1 MYHFLFLVKEDDDL
15 MGYDIYDSKK
25 KIRNFTIEF
34 GVYLA
39 FSDDSLYNKEKEGD
53 LINFLYKSKVL
64 LVRKKLAL
72 ERKL

>member
-1 MYHFLFLVKEDDDL
+1 MNHFLFLVEKDDHL
-15 MGYDIYDSKK
+15 MGYDIYDTKK
-25 KIRNFTIEF
+25 KIRNFTIDS

-39 FSDDSLYNKEKEGD
+39 FSDDSLYNKKKEGD

-72 ERKL
+72 ERRL